1 MPKPIDLSTNPD
13 AIALRAAMSIL
24 KMQRR
29 QAEQDII
36 TLSKQRDAALQDPRA
51 FAEALRRGE
60 VKMRDVA
67 GTGGLGGFDDCEDD
81 EDAQDNDT
89 EVDDDEMSTLPA
101 SPMDTSIPLRSFGP
115 IPTPQSVVRTPK
127 INWSKYHIMSKP
139 LENMHKSETQN
150 PTEGTPRTDQDL
162 KQEIS
167 RMQGLGRQGEA
178 VLAAPYDPWKDELAA
193 KGERPLSLGM
203 KAQKTKGSRSAADEK
218 NGRRKKPGQ
227 KAK

>member
-1 MPKPIDLSTNPD
+1 MSTNSD

-29 QAEQDII
+29 QAEQDIV

-51 FAEALRRGE
+51 FAEALRRDE
-60 VKMRDVA
+60 VKMRDTA
-67 GTGGLGGFDDCEDD
+67 GTGGLGGFDDIEDD

-89 EVDDDEMSTLPA
+89 EVDDDEMST
-101 SPMDTSIPLRSFGP
+101 SPTSPITPSTPLHSFGP
-115 IPTPQSVVRTPK
+115 IPTPQNVVRTPK
-127 INWSKYHIMSKP
+127 INWSKYHVMSKP
-139 LENMHKSETQN
+139 LENMHKFETQN

-178 VLAAPYDPWKDELAA
+178 VLAAPYDPWKDELAP
-193 KGERPLSLGM
+193 KEERPVGLGVNPLKM
-203 KAQKTKGSRSAADEK
+203 KGSNSAADKK
-218 NGRRKKPGQ
+218 NGRRRKPGR